1 MTTPRRKWTA
11 TTRVKRRRKIDA
23 PDRNASREADKASYE
38 AEIAKR
44 LDLTDKLDVLAAR
57 IIERLGD
64 ENAAGLARE
73 ITNQLTRARTRWR
86 ARLPTS

>member
-1 MTTPRRKWTA
+1 MTTPRRKWMA

-44 LDLTDKLDVLAAR
+44 LDLTDKLEEHAQITVVVFYSP
-57 IIERLGD
+57 LGLLNTYTD
-64 ENAAGLARE
+64 
-73 ITNQLTRARTRWR
+73 
-86 ARLPTS
+86 